1 MAASHSGEGTASGS
15 EPCSRLLLLNPPRD
29 SLAHELAKI
38 TGGDVTAFTQ
48 EFADHDFLAAA
59 GVDSTFGL
67 LPQTQSAAWLPP
79 TEARHLIAD
88 TTTLPAH
95 TILFL
100 PREKD
105 RLDFLLHFLSAHMPA
120 EGTLWLVG
128 ENKAGIKSAEPR
140 LRERFAEVQK
150 LDSARHCVLY
160 QAVQPRSRSEADCG
174 SEPCS
179 RQAPPI
185 GSMAASHSD
194 QDPVRQEAN
203 QAFSLEDFVQ
213 HWTLPGPKGDLEF
226 TSLPGSFAHGRLDKG
241 TALLL
246 EYLQSAQG
254 EALGISGRVLDFG
267 CGVGVI
273 GLVLKQ
279 TNPSIHLTMVDT
291 SASAL
296 ESTRLSLQRNGF
308 EADVFPADGLGKI
321 TGPYDWI
328 ISNPPFHAGIAADL
342 GIAKQMI
349 ARAPDI
355 LSKQGRMLLVCN
367 RHLPYE
373 AWIDESFRNREQVC
387 ENREFKVILCRSGSG
402 RDT

>member
-1 MAASHSGEGTASGS
+1 MHPTSELILRFCEREPVCGRPLSGS
-15 EPCSRLLLLNPPRD
+15 CPSRHRCIPAQCEPCSRLLLLNPPRD

-38 TGGDVTAFTQ
+38 IGGDVTAFSQ
-48 EFADHDFLAAA
+48 DFGDHQYFSTA
-59 GVDSTFGL
+59 GISSHFGL
-67 LPQTQSAAWLPP
+67 LPELADLPSN
-79 TEARHLIAD
+79 I
-88 TTTLPAH
+88 
-95 TILFL
+95 ILFL

-105 RLDFLLHFLSAHMPA
+105 RFDFLLHFLAAHMPT

-140 LRERFAEVQK
+140 LRQRFADVQK

-160 QAVQPRSRSEADCG
+160 QAVHPRSRSEAECG

-179 RQAPPI
+179 RQVMHAV
-185 GSMAASHSD
+185 GGVAASHKNR
-194 QDPVRQEAN
+194 P
-203 QAFSLEDFVQ
+203 FLMEDYVQ
-213 HWTLPGPKGDLEF
+213 HWTLPSPKGDLEF
-226 TSLPGSFAHGRLDKG
+226 ASLPGSFAHGRLDKG

-246 EYLQSAQG
+246 DYLQSPQG
-254 EALGISGRVLDFG
+254 GKLGISGKVLDFG

-273 GLVLKQ
+273 GMLLKQ
-279 TNPSIHLTMVDT
+279 ANPTIELTMVDT

-308 EADVFPADGLGKI
+308 NAEVFPADGLGKI
-321 TGPYDWI
+321 TGRYDWI
-328 ISNPPFHAGIAADL
+328 ISNPPFHTGIAADL

-349 ARAPDI
+349 ARAPAV
-355 LSKQGRMLLVCN
+355 LSRQGRMLLVCN

-387 ENREFKVILCRSGSG
+387 ENREFKVILCRGGPG
-402 RDT
+402 RDK